1 MVRFS
6 LRKTAF
12 IYKRSNYHMLIKA
25 KRPLRKIKIPFFL
38 CFFRNDY
45 RKENRGGGGGSY
57 SGSGYDRWS
66 YEHSAPGAND
76 TALNKLQ
83 HKYWVAKQVRLMSSG
98 WVNNLTLK
106 FVLFRLLSICKK
118 LIVLTQLEIL

>member
-1 MVRFS
+1 M
-6 LRKTAF
+6 
-12 IYKRSNYHMLIKA
+12 
-25 KRPLRKIKIPFFL
+25 FFPP
-38 CFFRNDY
+38 FFRNDY

-83 HKYWVAKQVRLMSSG
+83 HKYWVAKQVRLVSSG
-98 WVNNLTLK
+98 WVNNLILI
-106 FVLFRLLSICKK
+106 FLFRLLSIHKK
-118 LIVLTQLEIL
+118 LIVLTHLEIL